1 MKIKHLAVWTKQL
14 ELMRDFYLD
23 HFACSASSKYHNPTS
38 GFSSYFLTFSSGGA
52 RMELMTRPDL
62 TTDFEDKFCCGYAH
76 FAISLG
82 NEERVR
88 EFTETL
94 RRKGVVVKAEP
105 RRTGDGY
112 YESAI
117 IDPDGNLIELTT

>member
-1 MKIKHLAVWTKQL
+1 
-14 ELMRDFYLD
+14 
-23 HFACSASSKYHNPTS
+23 
-38 GFSSYFLTFSSGGA
+38 
-52 RMELMTRPDL
+52 MELMTRPDV
-62 TTDFEDKFCCGYAH
+62 TTATEGEFCSGYAH

-94 RRKGVVVKAEP
+94 RHKGVVVKSEP

-112 YESAI
+112 YESAVV
-117 IDPDGNLIELTT
+117 DPDGNLIELTM